1 MRRICLALL
10 SGVLLLAAAAPAA
23 AGRARPQPSAVVS
36 VTLSDKMRE
45 KAVSTYGLA
54 EIETLAE
61 ALEVEVARELSR
73 TGVMIGGRVEL
84 VLEDA
89 RPNRPTRKEMSD
101 RPGLSFRS
109 FSVGGASITGRTVSF
124 DGRVT
129 PVRYDWYATDITDAR
144 HGAVWADAE
153 RTFDS
158 FARRLSR
165 GQLYALR

>member
-1 MRRICLALL
+1 MRRTCLALL
-10 SGVLLLAAAAPAA
+10 SGFLLLAAGAPAA
-23 AGRARPQPSAVVS
+23 ADRTRPQPSATVS
-36 VTLSDKMRE
+36 VTLSEALRE

-54 EIETLAE
+54 EIEALAE
-61 ALEVEVARELSR
+61 ELEGDVARELSR

-89 RPNRPTRKEMSD
+89 KPNRPTRKEMSD

-109 FSVGGASITGRTVSF
+109 FSVGGARITGRTVSF
-124 DGRVT
+124 DGKVT
-129 PVRYDWYATDITDAR
+129 PIRYDWYATDITDAR
-144 HGAVWADAE
+144 HGSVWADAE

>member
-1 MRRICLALL
+1 MRRISLALL
-10 SGVLLLAAAAPAA
+10 SGLVLVSVGSPAA
-23 AGRARPQPSAVVS
+23 ADRPAPEPSAMVS
-36 VTLSDKMRE
+36 VTLGEQLRE

-54 EIETLAE
+54 EME
-61 ALEVEVARELSR
+61 ALADELEGEVARELAR
-73 TGVMIGGRVEL
+73 TGVMLGGRVEL

-89 RPNRPTRKEMSD
+89 KPNRPTRKEMSD

-109 FSVGGASITGRTVSF
+109 FSVGGASIRGRTVSF
-124 DGRVT
+124 DGKVT
-129 PVRYDWYATDITDAR
+129 PVRFDWYATDIADAR

-165 GQLYALR
+165 GELYALR

>member
-10 SGVLLLAAAAPAA
+10 SGVLVLAAGAPAA
-23 AGRARPQPSAVVS
+23 ADRMRPPPSAIVS
-36 VTLSDKMRE
+36 VTLSDQLRE
-45 KAVSTYGLA
+45 KAASTYGLT
-54 EIETLAE
+54 ELE
-61 ALEVEVARELSR
+61 ALADELEDEVARELAR

-89 RPNRPTRKEMSD
+89 KPNRPTRKEMSD

-124 DGRVT
+124 DGKVT
-129 PVRYDWYATDITDAR
+129 PIRYDWYATDITDAR
-144 HGAVWADAE
+144 HGSVWADAE

>member
-1 MRRICLALL
+1 MRRICFALV
-10 SGVLLLAAAAPAA
+10 SGVLLLAAGSPAAADRPQTQAAPA
-23 AGRARPQPSAVVS
+23 VS
-36 VTLSDKMRE
+36 VTLSEPLRE
-45 KAVSTYGLA
+45 KAMSTYGLD
-54 EIETLAE
+54 ELERLASE
-61 ALEVEVARELSR
+61 LEGEVARELAR

-89 RPNRPTRKEMSD
+89 KPNRPTPKEMAD

-109 FSVGGASITGRTVSF
+109 FSVGGARITGRTVSF
-124 DGRVT
+124 DGKVT
-129 PVRYDWYATDITDAR
+129 PIRYDWYATDITEAR